1 MPRPVALT
9 LWSLA
14 AACLF
19 AFCAATT
26 IIVHQDRSNQ
36 NLVERAGPGAGR
48 LYAPLA

>member
-19 AFCAATT
+19 AFTVAATFM
-26 IIVHQDRSNQ
+26 VHQDRLNRVS
-36 NLVERAGPGAGR
+36 VERVALDAT
-48 LYAPLA
+48 